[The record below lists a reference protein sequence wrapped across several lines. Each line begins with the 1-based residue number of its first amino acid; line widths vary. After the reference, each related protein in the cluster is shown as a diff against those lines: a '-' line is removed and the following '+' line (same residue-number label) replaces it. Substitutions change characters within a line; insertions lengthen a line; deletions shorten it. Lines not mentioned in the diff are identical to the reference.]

1 MRNFVSQTAA
11 DIPPSG
17 IRKFFDLVNRTPGAI
32 SLGVGEPNFPTPQY
46 AKAAAVRSFGLGQTG
61 YTSNRVICELR
72 NLISRYLKERFN
84 VLYPDEQIIITVG
97 ASEAIDL
104 ALRTVCDRGDEI
116 LIPSPCY
123 VAYAP
128 VVTLAG
134 GVAVSV
140 ECTEEDGFSLTPE
153 NLQKAITPKTKAII
167 LSYPNNPTGAVMSKE
182 QIKAIAPVICGSD
195 LLVIADEIYAELN
208 YCGSNFSIASIPE
221 MRERTVYMGG
231 FSKAFAMTG
240 WRTGFICS
248 PKEIDR
254 AALKIHQHTIIC
266 APQAGQRA
274 AVCAL
279 EEGFKTN
286 FKDVEKM
293 RKDYFKRG
301 TFLSNA
307 LNNLGMNCLPPR
319 GAFYVFA
326 NVSAFDMDGGQF
338 AEGLLNEQKVA
349 VVPGEA
355 FGAGGKNF
363 VRCSFAS
370 PQTDLE
376 QAVLRIGA
384 FLKGRALL

>member
-32 SLGVGEPNFPTPQY
+32 SLGVGEPNFATPQY

-61 YTSNRVICELR
+61 YTSNRGLSELR

-84 VLYPDEQIIITVG
+84 VLYSAEQIIITVG

-140 ECTEEDGFSLTPE
+140 ECTEQDGFSLTPE

-182 QIKAIAPVICGSD
+182 QINAIAPVICGSD

-208 YCGSNFSIASIPE
+208 YCGRNFSIASIPK
-221 MRERTVYMGG
+221 MRERTVYIGG

-307 LNNLGMNCLPPR
+307 LNNLGLNCLPPR

-326 NVSAFDMDGGQF
+326 NVSAFGMDGGQF
-338 AEGLLNEQKVA
+338 AEELLSEQKVA